1 MGAFTPSGLGW
12 HRDLPDPRDF
22 HFEHDAV
29 VELLRDLPKAGARP
43 ERVDLR
49 EYCGPVADQQDLATS
64 SVCACLG
71 LVQYF
76 ERRTTGRVLEP
87 APLFVYRTARR
98 WLGWS
103 GDSGLALRPA
113 LKTIV
118 RFGLPPER
126 LWPCAADRWDG
137 DPEAFVYAAA
147 DRLEGVTYWRLDP
160 RHGRPEDT
168 LETVKRF
175 LAAGFAIAFGFP
187 ISTSVNGEAEIPFPT
202 IFDGVRGGQAVL
214 AVGYDDTRRVRSDR
228 GALLFANSWG
238 PAWGD
243 AGYGWLPYTYV
254 REQLAV
260 DFWTLVT
267 CQWLAA
273 GELQSPK

>member
-1 MGAFTPSGLGW
+1 MSEFTIPGLGW

-22 HFEHDAV
+22 TSKHDAV
-29 VELLRDLPKAGARP
+29 VKILRELPEAPARP

-49 EYCGPVADQQDLATS
+49 EYCGRVHDQRQLATS

-87 APLFVYRTARR
+87 SPLFVDHTARR
-98 WLGWS
+98 WLGGS
-103 GDSGLALRPA
+103 IDGGLALRPA
-113 LKTIV
+113 LKALL

-126 LWPCAADRWDG
+126 LWPSIAEGRGREPD
-137 DPEAFVYAAA
+137 AFVYAAA
-147 DRLEGVTYWRLDP
+147 DRLAGATYFRLDQ
-160 RHGRPEDT
+160 RDGRPEDT
-168 LETVKRF
+168 LENVKRF
-175 LAAGFAIAFGFP
+175 LAAGFVVAFGFP
-187 ISTSVNGEAEIPFPT
+187 VSTSVDGEAEIPYPT
-202 IFDGVRGGQAVL
+202 IFDGLHGGQAVL

-238 PAWGD
+238 SGWGD
-243 AGYGWLPYTYV
+243 QGYGWLPYSYV
-254 REQLAV
+254 REQLAA

-267 CQWLAA
+267 HQWLVS
-273 GELQSPK
+273 GELQRPG